1 MKNNVFDQNTKPLI
15 RSVQNVFA
23 EFLQTK
29 GLYDTMEITED
40 NIQELTEL
48 LDGNVRISA
57 YCKQCKSERV
67 FTMKPVV
74 CYALDRDEYEE
85 IKVSSI
91 IYEAQKFYASNS
103 NNPLASVIFAQSSDT
118 AKEKSRIL
126 IFEFVC
132 AMDNSH
138 HLDYIVLTDNS
149 IFRKIGQY
157 PSIADLSFP
166 ELDKYNTVMSTNDR
180 RELGKALGLFA
191 NGIGVGSYVYLRR
204 ILERLLEKIKTDAGD
219 TVDSDT
225 FKQSRMGEKMKM
237 LQDYLPKTLAD
248 NPSIYGILSKGIHE
262 LSEEECLSYFIVV
275 KDCLLMIFDEWAQE
289 KEKRNKAN
297 SIRSG
302 LSKIASKLT

>member
-48 LDGNVRISA
+48 LDGNVRVST

-74 CYALDRDEYEE
+74 YYALAPDGYEQ
-85 IKVSSI
+85 IHVSRI
-91 IYEAQKFYASNS
+91 IYQAQEFYTSNS

-191 NGIGVGSYVYLRR
+191 NGIGAGSYVYLRR
-204 ILERLLEKIKTDAGD
+204 ILEKISWSLTD
-219 TVDSDT
+219 DS
-225 FKQSRMGEKMKM
+225 KCSP
-237 LQDYLPKTLAD
+237 L
-248 NPSIYGILSKGIHE
+248 
-262 LSEEECLSYFIVV
+262 
-275 KDCLLMIFDEWAQE
+275 
-289 KEKRNKAN
+289 
-297 SIRSG
+297 
-302 LSKIASKLT
+302 

>member
-1 MKNNVFDQNTKPLI
+1 MKHNVFDENVKPLS
-15 RSVQNVFA
+15 RSTQNVFA

-40 NIQELTEL
+40 NIFKLMEL
-48 LDGNVRISA
+48 LDGGVRISA
-57 YCKQCKSERV
+57 HCKQCKAERV

-74 CYALDRDEYEE
+74 CYRMDRGEYEQIE
-85 IKVSSI
+85 VSNI
-91 IYEAQKFYASNS
+91 IYEAQKFYCSNS
-103 NNPLASVIFAQSSDT
+103 PNPLSTMLTQSSDI
-118 AKEKSRIL
+118 AREKSRIIVL
-126 IFEFVC
+126 EFVC

-138 HLDYIVLTDNS
+138 HLDYVALTDNS

-157 PSIADLSFP
+157 PSVADLAFP
-166 ELDKYNTVMSTNDR
+166 ELDKYNKVMSENDR

-204 ILERLLEKIKTDAGD
+204 ILERLLEKIKADAGD
-219 TVDSDT
+219 AVDSDT
-225 FKQSRMGEKMKM
+225 FTQSRMGEKMKM

-302 LSKIASKLT
+302 LSRIASKLT

>member
-1 MKNNVFDQNTKPLI
+1 MKYNVFDQNTKPLS
-15 RSVQNVFA
+15 RSTQNVFA

-40 NIQELTEL
+40 NIQELAEL
-48 LDGNVRISA
+48 LDGNVRVST

-74 CYALDRDEYEE
+74 YYALAPDGYEQ
-85 IKVSSI
+85 IQVSRI
-91 IYEAQKFYASNS
+91 IYQAQEFYTSNS
-103 NNPLASVIFAQSSDT
+103 NNPLASMIFLQSSDT
-118 AKEKSRIL
+118 AKENSRIL

-166 ELDKYNTVMSTNDR
+166 ELDKYNTVMSKNDR

-191 NGIGVGSYVYLRR
+191 NGIGAGSYVYLRR
-204 ILERLLEKIKTDAGD
+204 ILERLLEKIKADAGD

-225 FKQSRMGEKMKM
+225 FEQSRMGEKMRM
-237 LQDYLPKTLAD
+237 LKDHLPKTLAD

-262 LSEEECLSYFIVV
+262 LSEEECRSYFIVV
-275 KDCLLMIFDEWAQE
+275 KDCLLMIFDEWVE
-289 KEKRNKAN
+289 KKEKSKKEE
-297 SIRSG
+297 SIRSE